1 MTRPTVDRTH
11 TDPTYRSARVALVG
25 TGGRGLMYNR
35 AVAQRDHLRLVGLLD
50 PNPVRMKYHSDV
62 HAAAGRDPVAT
73 YDLDGF
79 DAMVHEQGVDT
90 IVVTSVDRTH
100 SDYIVAGLE
109 AGLRVI
115 TEKPLTTDFDN
126 ARRILDTVERTG
138 NHPTVTFNYRYS
150 PIATTFSELIGSDA
164 IGDVVSVHFEW
175 LLDTSHGADYFRR
188 WHRDKANSGGLMIH
202 KASHHFDLINWSI
215 RQQPDEVMGYGRLA
229 FYGRE
234 NGQRLDLRRDYE
246 RAAGSPAA
254 ADDPFAIDL
263 SSTEQ
268 HRDLYLAAEQ
278 ADGYIR
284 DQNVF
289 GDGITIE
296 DDMAVLVKYRQGAM
310 LTYHLTAYS
319 PWEGYRFM
327 VNGTKGR
334 LELENNESVWTRP
347 RTGTSTPVPAI
358 HGAEAAENAGGARI
372 LLRPQWQPP
381 REVPVVFDHAG
392 HGGGDVRL
400 LTDLFGPEP
409 GSEIAPS
416 DPALRLQA
424 GEVDGM
430 HAMGI
435 GAAANIAFGS
445 GQPVRIAEA
454 LGREI

>member
-1 MTRPTVDRTH
+1 
-11 TDPTYRSARVALVG
+11 
-25 TGGRGLMYNR
+25 
-35 AVAQRDHLRLVGLLD
+35 
-50 PNPVRMKYHSDV
+50 
-62 HAAAGRDPVAT
+62 
-73 YDLDGF
+73 
-79 DAMVHEQGVDT
+79 
-90 IVVTSVDRTH
+90 VDRTH

-115 TEKPLTTDFDN
+115 TEKPLTTDFDK
-126 ARRILDTVERTG
+126 ARQILDTVERTG

-150 PIATTFSELIGSDA
+150 PIATTFSELIGSGA

-215 RQQPDEVMGYGRLA
+215 RQQPEEVMGYGRRA
-229 FYGRE
+229 FYGKE
-234 NGQRLDLRRDYE
+234 NGERLGLRHDYE
-246 RAAGSPAA
+246 RASGSTAA
-254 ADDPFAIDL
+254 AGDPFAIDL

-296 DDMAVLVKYRQGAM
+296 DDMAVLVKYRQGAT

-334 LELENNESVWTRP
+334 LELESNESVWTRP

-358 HGAEAAENAGGARI
+358 HGTEAAENAGGTRI
-372 LLRPQWQPP
+372 LLRPHWQPP

-409 GSEIAPS
+409 DSEIAPS

-424 GEVDGM
+424 GEVDGV
-430 HAMGI
+430 HAMAI
-435 GAAANIAFGS
+435 GAAANLAFTS

-454 LGREI
+454 LGRDI